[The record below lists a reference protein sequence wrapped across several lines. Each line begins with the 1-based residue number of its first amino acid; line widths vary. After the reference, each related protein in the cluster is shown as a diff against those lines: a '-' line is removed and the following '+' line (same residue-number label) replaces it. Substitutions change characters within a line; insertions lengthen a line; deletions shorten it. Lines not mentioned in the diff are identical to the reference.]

1 MNHTHSVSFWINRTK
16 ANKTGKMPIYAR
28 LTVSEKRAEIDTG
41 GCIESERRNV
51 KEGNMKAQPWQ
62 VFAIP

>member
-1 MNHTHSVSFWINRTK
+1 V
-16 ANKTGKMPIYAR
+16 PIYAR
-28 LTVSEKRAEIDTG
+28 LAVSEKRAEINTG
-41 GCIESERRNV
+41 RYSESERWNV